1 MPDGAAPDE
10 ALKRT
15 THLGVGA
22 HQDDLEI
29 MAYHGVLACF
39 GQSEQWFTG
48 AVVTDGRGS
57 PRTDAYADVSDAAM
71 SEVRKVE
78 QKKAAAIGEY
88 AAVVLMNHP
97 SASVKDAANA
107 EIAADL
113 DALLAATLPQVVY
126 THNLADK
133 HDSHVAVT
141 LRVLAAIRRMK
152 PSARPR
158 KVIGCEV
165 WRDLDWLNDAD
176 KVAMPVDDPSPLSDA
191 LLAAFD
197 SQIVAASVTI
207 SPPGVGDSRTPRSS
221 MGRRPTSTE
230 PSFGGSI

>member
-1 MPDGAAPDE
+1 METRGGRLFVPDGAAPDE

-57 PRTDAYADVSDAAM
+57 PRTDAYAHVSDAAM
-71 SEVRKVE
+71 CEVRKVE

-88 AAVVLMNHP
+88 AGVVLHEP
-97 SASVKDAANA
+97 PERVVKDAANA

-113 DALLAATLPQVVY
+113 DALGR
-126 THNLADK
+126 H
-133 HDSHVAVT
+133 
-141 LRVLAAIRRMK
+141 
-152 PSARPR
+152 
-158 KVIGCEV
+158 
-165 WRDLDWLNDAD
+165 
-176 KVAMPVDDPSPLSDA
+176 
-191 LLAAFD
+191 
-197 SQIVAASVTI
+197 
-207 SPPGVGDSRTPRSS
+207 TPRSS
-221 MGRRPTSTE
+221 TPITSPTNTTATSQ
-230 PSFGGSI
+230 